1 MITIIPT
8 IIEWAGKISA
18 FVTLEAEIRQCVHSV
33 SDYRSTQEL
42 KNLYADI
49 DFSTLD
55 EEWAIYAD
63 KADRYIAKRK
73 AQIIGQ
79 NLFSDAERIEFVE
92 SFFEKNMDVLPYRD
106 YVEPILKNF
115 LNRLEKLL
123 LKAISLGDAV
133 IIQKLDHH
141 QSALE
146 KISKQIDALNSTE
159 PKVNEDHTIF
169 PQKKSTAIESKSG
182 ISNNTEKI
190 FQQKYFKR
198 LFFEEKSAPIY
209 LCDVYVEPKLIEKN
223 LNNKGRRKVGINVDS
238 TLEVATLSEN
248 IDPTTEVITFT
259 EGGDNKP
266 KVTTLAENINK
277 KSKAETLTEYAIR
290 YICRFTKKEENDKA
304 LFIEGAAGVG
314 KSSLLSKLST
324 VLYGKD
330 IFYKSL
336 KDYLNTDRIRLRRE
350 LTKSFLLTD
359 NDYGKTF
366 LLDGLDEIWNRMDPE
381 EFEDDLKFFLE
392 RSYKIVFT
400 VRPGYV
406 QYSKYA
412 KECQLCSLEIF
423 GEQEKKKWLDK
434 YKVQKKDLTD
444 KTIKSILED
453 TRFRKITGIPIMLY
467 IIANRNIDVRN
478 ATSMPALYEQVFN
491 SLKEDKGKYT
501 QRRLENDYVCAQKIA
516 YEMQSKEVLAIHKG
530 DLLSLLPI
538 NDSLYSS
545 VYIDKIIDGEDILQ
559 FVHKSIQEF
568 FAARW
573 IYNQARSKDYIKWAQ
588 IFCEHIF
595 SKELLANLRFF
606 YSIDAFSISPMCNKF
621 ICEGFPFFKEGRCNW
636 KNYAK
641 YVKNIL
647 TNVHNFYTEILHSD
661 MEVTECQDMGTFFE
675 VTDYAKWSGNAKDIR
690 GIKFTKCLFE
700 YINIRNYNFYNLDIN
715 NCRFIS
721 CVFENTSFFQC
732 SLDFC
737 ASETDIIFR
746 RCQFNNIRLYTNMNR
761 IRFEECTFVLYDSK
775 TAKETATEIQKC
787 KLDEKS
793 FNDLKKTV
801 EYYGK

>member
-1 MITIIPT
+1 MVTIIPT

-33 SDYRSTQEL
+33 SNYRSTQEF
-42 KNLYADI
+42 KNLYADV

-73 AQIIGQ
+73 AQITGQ

-115 LNRLEKLL
+115 INRLEKLL
-123 LKAISLGDAV
+123 LKVVSPGDAV
-133 IIQKLDHH
+133 IIQKLDRH

-146 KISKQIDALNSTE
+146 KVSEQIDALTSTE
-159 PKVNEDHTIF
+159 PKSNENQTIF
-169 PQKKSTAIESKSG
+169 SQKNSTAIDSNSG

-190 FQQKYFKR
+190 FQQKYLKR
-198 LFFEEKSAPIY
+198 LFFEEESAPIY
-209 LCDVYVEPKLIEKN
+209 LCDVYVEPKLIEKDF
-223 LNNKGRRKVGINVDS
+223 NKKRRTKANI
-238 TLEVATLSEN
+238 N
-248 IDPTTEVITFT
+248 IDTTPELT
-259 EGGDNKP
+259 
-266 KVTTLAENINK
+266 
-277 KSKAETLTEYAIR
+277 TLTEYAVS
-290 YICRFTKKEENDKA
+290 YICSFTKKEAIDKA

-336 KDYLNTDRIRLRRE
+336 KDYLNTDHIRLRRE

-381 EFEDDLKFFLE
+381 EFEDDLRFFLE
-392 RSYKIVFT
+392 RNYRIVFT

-406 QYSKYA
+406 QYNKYA
-412 KECQLCSLEIF
+412 NECQLCSLEIF
-423 GEQEKKKWLDK
+423 GEQEKKDWLDK
-434 YKVQKKDLTD
+434 YKAQKKDLTD
-444 KTIKSILED
+444 KTIKNILED

-467 IIANRNIDVRN
+467 IIANRNIDVKN

-516 YEMQSKEVLAIHKG
+516 YVMQSKGVLAIHKS

-538 NDSLYSS
+538 NDSLCSS

-559 FVHKSIQEF
+559 FVHRSIQEF

-573 IYNQARSKDYIKWAQ
+573 IYNQVSSNDYIKWAQ

-595 SKELLANLRFF
+595 SKEILANLRFF
-606 YSIDAFSISPMCNKF
+606 YSIDAFSITEMCNKF
-621 ICEGFPFFKEGRCNW
+621 ICGGFPFLRESGCNW
-636 KNYAK
+636 KEYTK
-641 YVKNIL
+641 YIKNIL
-647 TNVHNFYTEILHSD
+647 TNVHNFYTEIIHSD
-661 MEVTECQDMGTFFE
+661 MEVTGCQDMGTFFE
-675 VTDYAKWSGNAKDIR
+675 VTDYTKWFGNAKDIR
-690 GIKFTKCLFE
+690 CIKFSKCLFK

-732 SLDFC
+732 TLDFC
-737 ASETDIIFR
+737 TSETDIIFK
-746 RCQFNNIRLYTNMNR
+746 RCQFNNIRFYTNMNR
-761 IRFEECTFVLYDSK
+761 IQFEECTFVLYDSK
-775 TAKETATEIQKC
+775 TVMETAAEIQKC
-787 KLDEKS
+787 ILDEKS
-793 FNDLKKTV
+793 FNDLNKTV